1 MIYKYIDINNY
12 EIISEK
18 IYDFVLTKTD
28 ILQGNPKQVW
38 NNLSNKQFLD
48 CVPELAE
55 SFKELG
61 QGLSAVLITI
71 FKVEPKTNISVHT
84 DGGNHARLLW
94 PVRNCKGSYTKFYEV
109 DERNIEKRNT
119 GDGKYAHILN
129 VKDANLLES
138 VELIKPIVFKPWIPH
153 GIMTNPSCEEPR
165 LTLTISFNKSLEYL
179 LK

>member
-1 MIYKYIDINNY
+1 MIYKYIDIDNY

-48 CVPELAE
+48 YVPELAE

-71 FKVEPKTNISVHT
+71 FKVESIYSAV
-84 DGGNHARLLW
+84 
-94 PVRNCKGSYTKFYEV
+94 
-109 DERNIEKRNT
+109 
-119 GDGKYAHILN
+119 
-129 VKDANLLES
+129 
-138 VELIKPIVFKPWIPH
+138 
-153 GIMTNPSCEEPR
+153 
-165 LTLTISFNKSLEYL
+165 
-179 LK
+179 